1 LSSLPALFMNS
12 GVQTFNSLQQI
23 FSVLNT
29 FLLFFSGGLG
39 LFIMSSH
46 LRGRNLKMVFTK
58 PCSPALWLASAFLAA
73 VAVSLLLNCIV
84 LVSAGIFFLSWHFP
98 VRAGVLFILV
108 GTFVASGGIIACFVL
123 FSTLA
128 PPSIAGA

>member
-73 VAVSLLLNCIV
+73 VAVALLLYFIVVGSGGVFFLVWVFGLGVRV
-84 LVSAGIFFLSWHFP
+84 LV
-98 VRAGVLFILV
+98 VLV
-108 GTFVASGGIIACFVL
+108 VMFVCLRLCS
-123 FSTLA
+123 
-128 PPSIAGA
+128 SI